1 MTYDCSVTQLRGVG
15 EAKAKALAK
24 LGIKTVGDMLGHHPR
39 AYQNRGDVTTVA
51 LAAGSI
57 SRGESS
63 LPCSFILTVANDAT
77 TARIRRGLDITKF
90 RAFDESG
97 VCEITFFN
105 QSYVKSMFRAGATFR
120 FFGRPTFERKMLRLA
135 SPVFEPVIPNR
146 PLPDIIPVYPLTR
159 GLSQKV
165 ISGFVRDALHAAGN
179 LDDHIPTGI
188 LIENKLA
195 SLAYATRNIH
205 FPENLEALLAARRR
219 FEFDRAFTCSL
230 ALASRRSRSLSAAPP
245 MKNTDFSAL
254 TDKLPYPLTGAQA
267 RAAREIAE
275 DMARDTQMARILCGD
290 VGSGKTAVAAIAAY
304 IAVSNGYQ
312 AALMVPTEILAKQHY
327 AELSALFYSLGY
339 KTALLCG
346 SLSAKEKKQ
355 LQVDIAREGGADLI
369 IGTHALVSDNVSF
382 YNLGLVI
389 TDEQHRFGASQRAAL
404 KEKSAA
410 SHTLVMSAT
419 PIPRTLS
426 LVYFGDL
433 SRSVL
438 DELPPGRQK
447 VSTFAVDESYR
458 ERLEGFIET
467 QAKAGGRTYI
477 VCPAIEDNSMAN
489 SADDSDNLFNLSF
502 GEECVSEPPL
512 KNATD
517 YAEALK
523 ERHPNLRIGL
533 MHGKM
538 KTAEKDEV
546 MERFATGE
554 LDVLV
559 STTVI
564 EVGVNV
570 PEATLMVIE
579 NAERFGL
586 SQLHQLRGR
595 VGRGKNKSWCILMS
609 DTTNE
614 TSRARLDIMCKMSDG
629 YLIAEEDLKMR
640 GPGDFFASGGVIRQ
654 SGAGQFASVATE
666 NTELYESAVKAARA
680 LIDEDS
686 DLSRPEH
693 ARLRLMVSRII
704 NGSENTIN

>member
-1 MTYDCSVTQLRGVG
+1 MTYDCSVSGLRGVG

-24 LGIKTVGDMLGHHPR
+24 LGIRTVGDLLNHHPR

-51 LAAGSI
+51 ASAASI
-57 SRGESS
+57 ACGNSP
-63 LPCSFILTVANDAT
+63 LPSSFILTVANDAT

-97 VCEITFFN
+97 ICEITFFN
-105 QSYVKSMFRAGATFR
+105 QSYVKSIFRAGATFR

-135 SPVFEPVIPNR
+135 SPVFEAVIPNR

-159 GLSQKV
+159 GLSQKMMAT
-165 ISGFVRDALHAAGN
+165 FVREAIHAASG
-179 LDDHIPTGI
+179 LDDHIPTDI
-188 LIENKLA
+188 LIENKL
-195 SLAYATRNIH
+195 STLAYATRNIH
-205 FPENLEALLAARRR
+205 FPENLDALLAARRR
-219 FEFDRAFTCSL
+219 FEFDSAFTCSL

-245 MKNTDFSAL
+245 MKNTDFTPL
-254 TDKLPYPLTGAQA
+254 TDKLPYPLTNAQA
-267 RAAREIAE
+267 RAAREIAA
-275 DMARDTQMARILCGD
+275 DMAKDTQMARILCGD

-327 AELSALFYSLGY
+327 SELSALFEALGY
-339 KTALLCG
+339 RTALLCG
-346 SLSAKEKKQ
+346 SLTPKEKKQ
-355 LQVDIAREGGADLI
+355 LQREIASEDGPSLI

-389 TDEQHRFGASQRAAL
+389 TDEQHRFGATQRAAL

-458 ERLEGFIET
+458 ARLEGFIET
-467 QAKAGGRTYI
+467 QAKGGGRTYI
-477 VCPAIEDNSMAN
+477 VCPAIEDNNITNQAED
-489 SADDSDNLFNLSF
+489 ADSLYNLSF
-502 GEECVSEPPL
+502 GDECAAEPPL

-523 ERHPNLRIGL
+523 ERHPSLRVGL

-538 KTAEKDEV
+538 KTAEKDAV
-546 MERFATGE
+546 MEAFAAGE

-595 VGRGKNKSWCILMS
+595 VGRGKNKSWCILVS

-654 SGAGQFASVATE
+654 SGAAQFAGAATE
-666 NTELYESAVKAARA
+666 NTELYEAAVKAARA
-680 LIDEDS
+680 LIDCDR

-693 ARLRLMVSRII
+693 ARLRLIVSRIVG
-704 NGSENTIN
+704 GSENTIN